1 MRLTPVLGAC
11 IMRLMTNTSISK
23 KKEKLRERVL
33 ATREALELDQVE
45 IGAQAILERV
55 LGLEEYRRAALVHIY
70 ISSKENEVDT
80 RELIG
85 ISLEQGKRVAVPV
98 LEQGKKT
105 MAHALIESLDG
116 LVAGPW
122 GLVQPDP
129 AKAVLLEKEA
139 VIDLVVVPGIA
150 FDRRGHRIGFGGG
163 FYDRF
168 LADVQAV
175 KAGLCY
181 DDLVLQEIPNEP
193 HDIPMDIVVA
203 QSATYQGA
211 SQ

>member
-1 MRLTPVLGAC
+1 MRF
-11 IMRLMTNTSISK
+11 MTKTSISG
-23 KKEKLRERVL
+23 KKEKLRARVL

-55 LGLEEYRRAALVHIY
+55 LGLEAYRRAMLIHAY
-70 ISSKENEVDT
+70 ISSRENEVDT
-80 RELIG
+80 RALID

-116 LVAGPW
+116 LVDGPW
-122 GLVQPDP
+122 GLAQPDP
-129 AKAVLLEKEA
+129 AKATLLEKQEE
-139 VIDLVVVPGIA
+139 IDLVVVPGIA

-168 LADVQAV
+168 LANVQVV
-175 KAGLCY
+175 KVGLCY
-181 DDLVLQEIPNEP
+181 DDLILQEIPNEP
-193 HDIPMDIVVA
+193 HDVPMDIVVA
-203 QSATYQGA
+203 QTATYQGA
-211 SQ
+211 I